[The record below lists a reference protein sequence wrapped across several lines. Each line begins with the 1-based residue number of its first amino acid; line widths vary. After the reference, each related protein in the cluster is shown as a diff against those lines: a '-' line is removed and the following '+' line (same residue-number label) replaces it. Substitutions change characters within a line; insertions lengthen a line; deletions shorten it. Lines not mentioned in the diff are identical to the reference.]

1 MTMQLKMKV
10 REEFGITAVS
20 YDLFAGVRYLGPV
33 QHSVFINVNVLVR
46 AFNLEKVVFADL
58 RFQL

>member
-1 MTMQLKMKV
+1 MTMQLKMEV

-33 QHSVFINVNVLVR
+33 QHSVNVLVR